1 MSNNIVH
8 LNNIHETAII
18 YSGAEIAK
26 DVEIGPYTIIGGN
39 VKIDSGTEIGAHVVI
54 EGQTRIGKDNK
65 IFHGAVIGREPQD
78 LKFEGEKGCVEIGN
92 ENTIREFAT
101 IHCGTEAGSGVTKI
115 GDNNLIMAYCHV
127 AHDCQ
132 LKNNITITN
141 AVDFGEHV
149 IVEDSVVITGLA
161 EIYEFVK
168 IGRMAMIG
176 AHSKVTKDIP
186 PYILVDGNPASVHG
200 INVVG
205 LRRNG
210 VTPELRKEIKQAY
223 KYLYRS
229 DNNISQ
235 AIKKMD
241 KELNKSSEIEH
252 FLRFLRNT
260 SREICR

>member
-1 MSNNIVH
+1 MDF
-8 LNNIHETAII
+8 NNIHETAIVAP
-18 YSGAEIAK
+18 GAKIAK
-26 DVEIGPYTIIGGN
+26 DVEIGPYTIIGED
-39 VKIDSGTEIGAHVVI
+39 VKIDSGTEIGAHVII
-54 EGQTRIGKDNK
+54 EGQTRIGKNNK
-65 IFHGAVIGREPQD
+65 IFHGAVIGKKPQD
-78 LKFEGEKGCVEIGN
+78 LRFKDEKGCVEIGN
-92 ENTIREFAT
+92 ENTIREFAI
-101 IHCGTEAGSGVTKI
+101 IHCGTETGNGVTKI
-115 GDNNLIMAYCHV
+115 GDNNLIMAYCYV
-127 AHDCQ
+127 SHDCQ

-149 IVEDSVVITGLA
+149 TVEDSVVITGLA
-161 EIYEFVK
+161 EIYEFVN
-168 IGRMAMIG
+168 IGKLAMVG

-210 VTPELRKEIKQAY
+210 ITSELRKEIKKAY

-229 DNNISQ
+229 DNNTSQ
-235 AIKKMD
+235 AIEKMD

-252 FLRFLRNT
+252 FLSFLRNT